1 MAVQQLSTL
10 VTTSALRSPNFFNG
24 RLLTGEDLSAEH
36 RANQQGRDLLGQAI
50 GDGVV
55 DGLEL
60 EVAATSTSV
69 TPVITVKRGLAINR
83 AGHPLVLTDDLELS
97 LVARPDATTTP
108 SSSGAAGTFGNCQ
121 PPQAGV
127 YVSGAGVYLLVL
139 APASGTEGRAQISG
153 LGNADATCNTRS
165 MLDGVQFRLVQLP
178 LGATDLN
185 DARHVRNRV
194 AHRCFGTSDKRFT
207 GFVVAPFVTPA
218 TEYGLLDDLRGA
230 ALTDCDVPL
239 GLIYWTAQAGIVFI
253 DVWSVRRRTTRKA
266 TTSHW
271 PLLIGDRRASEQEA
285 VFLQFQAHLAW
296 LLVSVSNVN
305 LAQALDYFDY
315 LPPIGVLPLAS
326 ASKIVGFNASVFFAG
341 ITVRQPA
348 YITGAQVGPLVSDA
362 LRYSP
367 IDMHHNPAVLLY
379 QVHENSD
386 PKAGAQPY
394 LIFTSVDVPFI
405 GVSRYDISSWNYGT
419 YANPGQT

>member
-10 VTTSALRSPNFFNG
+10 VTPSALRSPNFFNG

-36 RANQQGRDLLGQAI
+36 QANQQGRDLLGQAS

-55 DGLEL
+55 RGLEL
-60 EVAATSTSV
+60 EVAASSTSAS
-69 TPVITVKRGLAINR
+69 PVITVKRGLAINR
-83 AGHPLVLTDDLELS
+83 AGHPLVLIDDLELS
-97 LVARPDATTTP
+97 LVASPDATTT
-108 SSSGAAGTFGNCQ
+108 SSTSGPAGSFGNCQ

-127 YVSGAGVYLLVL
+127 YVSGAGVYVLVL
-139 APASGTEGRAQISG
+139 APAAGTEGRAQISG

-165 MLDGVQFRLVQLP
+165 ILDGVQFRLIQLP
-178 LGATDLN
+178 LGANDLN
-185 DARHVRNRV
+185 DTRRLRNLV
-194 AHRCFGTSDKRFT
+194 AHRCFGTSDKRMT
-207 GFVVAPFVTPA
+207 GFVIAPFVTPA

-253 DVWSVRRRTTRKA
+253 DVWSVRRRVTRKP

-285 VFLQFQAHLAW
+285 IFLQFQAHLAS
-296 LLVSVSNVN
+296 LLASVPNVQ
-305 LAQALDYFDY
+305 LVQALDYFAF
-315 LPPIGVLPLAS
+315 LPPVGVLPLGS
-326 ASKIVGFNASVFFAG
+326 ASHVVGFNASAFFAG

-348 YITGAQVGPLVSDA
+348 YINGAQVGPLVFDA
-362 LRYSP
+362 LRYPP
-367 IDMHHNPAVLLY
+367 IDMNYHPAVLLY
-379 QVHENSD
+379 QVRENSD
-386 PKAGAQPY
+386 LKAGAQPY
-394 LIFTSVDVPFI
+394 LIFTRVDVPFI